1 MTFSKFSIKRSDRPY
16 RKLYRKEREKMKT
29 INIEERER
37 ILSMPYISADGYY
50 KCLPVGVVQ
59 ARKIFNQDLQD
70 IVNDGIPVFN
80 TRPRVIPTS
89 YFINKYIGRRKA

>member
-1 MTFSKFSIKRSDRPY
+1 MLTEAHEKKG
-16 RKLYRKEREKMKT
+16 KKMKT
-29 INIEERER
+29 INIEEREK

-59 ARKIFNQDLQD
+59 ARKMFNQDLQD

-80 TRPRVIPTS
+80 ARPSVIPTS
-89 YFINKYIGRRKA
+89 YFIKKYVGRRKA